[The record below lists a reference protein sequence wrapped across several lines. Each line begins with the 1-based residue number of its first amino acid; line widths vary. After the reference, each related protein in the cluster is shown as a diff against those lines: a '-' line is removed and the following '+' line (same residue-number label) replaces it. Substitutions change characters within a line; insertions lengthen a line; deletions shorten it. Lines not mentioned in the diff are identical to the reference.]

1 MTIPHLG
8 ITGKKG
14 ENMARE
20 YLEGIGLKFIE
31 ANARVPGGE
40 IDLVMHDPVKKEYI
54 FVEVKTRTN
63 TEFGEPL
70 ASITP
75 NKQLILK
82 RSILMYMQNFPWQTQ
97 YRLDLVAIM
106 LTTGQSKI
114 EHIKYVTLD

>member
-1 MTIPHLG
+1 
-8 ITGKKG
+8 
-14 ENMARE
+14 MARE

>member
-1 MTIPHLG
+1 MAIPHLG

-14 ENMARE
+14 EDLARE

-40 IDLVMHDPVKKEYI
+40 LDLVMHDSEKNEYV

-63 TEFGEPL
+63 TKFGEPI

-75 NKQLILK
+75 NKQHILK

-106 LTTGQSKI
+106 LTTGESKI
-114 EHIKYVTLD
+114 EHLKYITLT